1 MPIEIN
7 IMMPRRRALFRPDFY
22 WSKHC
27 KLKEGYEHEC
37 YVLGAFQDNDGNSAR
52 PVFTCE
58 FSNGKVFNVPTE
70 MVRFVD
76 TDEEV
81 PLVDNSY

>member
-1 MPIEIN
+1 MVEIC
-7 IMMPRRRALFRPDFY
+7 IKMPRRSAIFKPDFY
-22 WSKHC
+22 WSRHC
-27 KLKEGYEHEC
+27 KLKEAHEHKC
-37 YVLGAFQDNDGNSAR
+37 YVLGAFQDENV

-58 FSNGKVFNVPTE
+58 FMDGKVFNVPTE

-81 PLVDNSY
+81 PCDDNSN